1 MKLKSLNVKNYRGLR
16 GDSNKIGFDKSEII
30 FLVGENNS
38 GKSTFLA
45 AYSFIVNPTQKAS
58 IRDFYNQSIDNPI
71 EIEAEFLI
79 NPSIDSADK
88 ILAKEEP
95 DWISKWANFENI
107 IKIRKIW
114 IKEDEVGKKQTF
126 NPNTNSY
133 QDGGF
138 GGFDSLLKRYAPVA
152 VPINAVITVN
162 DLENS
167 INDIINKNHIK
178 KLETIYT
185 DNYGKVIGELQ
196 NLKTAISKSEDIS
209 EINRKMNVF
218 FTEIFPKLMLSIY
231 PLPDEGID
239 ITKTLKSTHGVCV
252 HDDECEH
259 LDIDL
264 KQNGHGVVRQAFF
277 SFLSTYG
284 NEISG
289 TEKQYLI
296 LFEEPELYLHPE
308 AIFSLRKQ
316 LYSLASNS
324 PYQILCATHGPM
336 MIDLEKPH
344 SSIVRLVKDEKDMTR
359 TFQVDFDLF
368 EGQDKD
374 KLQMI
379 NRFNPHICESFF
391 AKKVILVEGD
401 TEAVFYRDIISRFYP
416 DEKVFVLNTGSKANI
431 VFFQKILTHF
441 GINHVILHDCDSK
454 TFINRKGEE
463 ITNPMYSFNRSISD
477 QIIVSNQQYSN
488 ISRRFVHFL
497 DFENAH
503 CYSQDES
510 IGKPLSAYN
519 YAKSITAKITL
530 PCFEFLDDLFGPNAI
545 NITEEELEKKYIS
558 ITIDK

>member
-16 GDSNKIGFDKSEII
+16 GDNNKIGFDKSEII

-38 GKSTFLA
+38 GKSTFLT
-45 AYSFIVNPTQKAS
+45 AYSFFINPTQKAN
-58 IRDFYNQSIDNPI
+58 IRDFYNNSIENPI

-79 NPSIDSADK
+79 NPEIDSTDK
-88 ILAKEEP
+88 VLAKEEP
-95 DWISKWANFENI
+95 NWISKWANSENI

-114 IKEDEVGKKQTF
+114 EKEDEVGKKQTM
-126 NPNTNSY
+126 NPTTNIY

-162 DLENS
+162 DLEIS

-178 KLETIYT
+178 KLETVYSE
-185 DNYGKVIGELQ
+185 NYNKVIGELQ
-196 NLKTAISKSEDIS
+196 NLKSVISQSEDIS

-218 FTEIFPKLMLSIY
+218 FTEIFPKLMLNIY
-231 PLPDEGID
+231 PLSDEGID

-252 HDDECEH
+252 HDDGCEH

-284 NEISG
+284 NDITG
-289 TEKQYLI
+289 KEKQYLI

-308 AIFSLRKQ
+308 AIFSLRGQ
-316 LYSLASNS
+316 LYSLARNS

-344 SSIVRLVKDEKDMTR
+344 SSIVRLVKDEKDITR
-359 TFQVDFDLF
+359 TYQVDFDLF
-368 EGQDKD
+368 EGEDKD
-374 KLQMI
+374 RLQMM

-391 AKKVILVEGD
+391 AKRVILVEGD
-401 TEAVFYRDIISRFYP
+401 TEAIFYRVIIRKFYP
-416 DEKVFVLNTGSKANI
+416 DEKVFVLNTGSKANM
-431 VFFQKILTHF
+431 VFFQRVLTHF
-441 GINHVILHDCDSK
+441 GISHIVVHDCDSK
-454 TFINRKGEE
+454 TFIDKKGIEK
-463 ITNPMYSFNRSISD
+463 TNPMYSFNKSISD
-477 QIIVSNQQYSN
+477 QIIASNKQNSN
-488 ISRRFVHFL
+488 IARRFVHFL
-497 DFENAH
+497 DFESAH
-503 CYSQDES
+503 GYSQDES

-519 YAKSITAKITL
+519 YAKSIKAKDKK
-530 PCFEFLDDLFGPNAI
+530 PCFEFLDDLFGKNSI
-545 NITEEELEKKYIS
+545 NISEDDLEKNYKEN
-558 ITIDK
+558 